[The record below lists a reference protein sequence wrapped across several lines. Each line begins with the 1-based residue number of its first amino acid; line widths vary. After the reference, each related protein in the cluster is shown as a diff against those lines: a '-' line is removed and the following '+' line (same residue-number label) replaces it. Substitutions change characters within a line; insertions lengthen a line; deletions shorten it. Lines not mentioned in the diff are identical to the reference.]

1 VVGIFFERAAIIFP
15 GLSQPLE
22 YYPGEIAGIWGARG
36 GFLIMPAE
44 TLQTLGI
51 VALLGVLFV
60 LGLKF
65 MDLTPAPAEGEH
77 AEGEAAEQAAP
88 VAEGGQA

>member
-15 GLSQPLE
+15 GLSQPLQ
-22 YYPGEIAGIWGARG
+22 YYPGEIAGLWGARG

-44 TLQTLGI
+44 TFQTLGI
-51 VALLGVLFV
+51 VAVLGLVFV

-65 MDLTPAPAEGEH
+65 MDLLPAPAEGEH
-77 AEGEAAEQAAP
+77 AQGESAEPAAP
-88 VAEGGQA
+88 AAEGGHT